1 MNFKGYDLDIRYRR
15 GREAIITDA
24 LSRCLDYFNVMIQH
38 DEFIPHLKTFL
49 IDHILPENAAMQ
61 GRIMQEAHAY
71 MLDEDQSLLRKIGDD
86 KMAPYIEPIFRG
98 DFMEWLHH
106 QFGHLTYRNMSNAIE
121 TRGWWPMMETDMR

>member
-1 MNFKGYDLDIRYRR
+1 MDRTICSLTS
-15 GREAIITDA
+15 EA
-24 LSRCLDYFNVMIQH
+24 SRAVQVPNQMIQH

-49 IDHILPENAAMQ
+49 IDHILPENAAMW

-98 DFMEWLHH
+98 DFME
-106 QFGHLTYRNMSNAIE
+106 
-121 TRGWWPMMETDMR
+121 